1 MFRKFALTPA
11 PLPGRG
17 RTGRTFNSLV
27 GWERNNFDRVV
38 HFSYGL
44 LFAMG
49 ITLIINWRYQRDF
62 AREWVESLRVKRK
75 AA

>member
-1 MFRKFALTPA
+1 M
-11 PLPGRG
+11 
-17 RTGRTFNSLV
+17 